1 MKAAG
6 LVLIAFLCIP
16 FTTQG
21 SPLTEEELELA
32 SGHPR
37 PTYQEVID
45 IKTMADALRRELSLR
60 KGYSF
65 SRGWWIWDRLRA
77 RYVDGG
83 RRDQKELLI
92 LQAVFRALIL
102 DWHAKLEKKGEE
114 DLMFIFF
121 VTTAP
126 GSKVER
132 KLPDGAALKRD
143 YHGGGYHGGW
153 GGGARMRIYEELVRQ
168 KMLTLEEQARF
179 REIVYQSMSSRF
191 LDFTK
196 GSQSADNHSFG
207 NAGGIAM
214 TLKLFPEAPQSGEA
228 RAWIGRIWKHLADF
242 GDWTEWNYFPYGPI
256 FLHGMIDIAEAMGW
270 IESEAELIHAVGK
283 RVLGFIHGGGLR
295 GGPNCGSTVF
305 PDRAA

>member
-1 MKAAG
+1 
-6 LVLIAFLCIP
+6 
-16 FTTQG
+16 
-21 SPLTEEELELA
+21 
-32 SGHPR
+32 
-37 PTYQEVID
+37 
-45 IKTMADALRRELSLR
+45 
-60 KGYSF
+60 
-65 SRGWWIWDRLRA
+65 
-77 RYVDGG
+77 
-83 RRDQKELLI
+83 
-92 LQAVFRALIL
+92 
-102 DWHAKLEKKGEE
+102 
-114 DLMFIFF
+114 
-121 VTTAP
+121 
-126 GSKVER
+126 
-132 KLPDGAALKRD
+132 
-143 YHGGGYHGGW
+143 
-153 GGGARMRIYEELVRQ
+153 MRIYEELVRQ
-168 KMLTLEEQARF
+168 KMLTSGEGPLPGDRLPD
-179 REIVYQSMSSRF
+179 MSSRF

-305 PDRAA
+305 PDRAALYAIRGTLVTIGLRPRAVTAISVSPCSALSQSQLSLGGHAKCFRRGASRVACGPGIQGSMGKALLWFQERHNSRDPGGQSPYRPSQLPQK

>member
-16 FTTQG
+16 FTTRG

-92 LQAVFRALIL
+92 LQTVFRALIL

-126 GSKVER
+126 GSKV
-132 KLPDGAALKRD
+132 
-143 YHGGGYHGGW
+143 
-153 GGGARMRIYEELVRQ
+153 
-168 KMLTLEEQARF
+168 
-179 REIVYQSMSSRF
+179 
-191 LDFTK
+191 
-196 GSQSADNHSFG
+196 
-207 NAGGIAM
+207 
-214 TLKLFPEAPQSGEA
+214 
-228 RAWIGRIWKHLADF
+228 
-242 GDWTEWNYFPYGPI
+242 
-256 FLHGMIDIAEAMGW
+256 
-270 IESEAELIHAVGK
+270 
-283 RVLGFIHGGGLR
+283 
-295 GGPNCGSTVF
+295 
-305 PDRAA
+305 